1 MDHSTTDPSH
11 AHKTQT
17 QGPSSYVERRV
28 KDPIQCNPLVHGVR
42 NLVLFSG
49 RLPWDGC
56 FASFPARSSR
66 RRLLVTDLLKK
77 GMNKLGFD
85 L

>member
-1 MDHSTTDPSH
+1 MKPKPSTTDSSH
-11 AHKTQT
+11 AHKTQTQT

-49 RLPWDGC
+49 RLD
-56 FASFPARSSR
+56 ALRRVFPRPLFQTPPCHGRTYSR
-66 RRLLVTDLLKK
+66 HE
-77 GMNKLGFD
+77 
-85 L
+85 